1 MGAPVSR
8 VVRLARR
15 VAPAR
20 LGSTMGHAHRR
31 GVDPVRHAIFSRV
44 HVAAALPGAAEHGA
58 ADLLGADGQEVVDV
72 GAILGRVRDAQ
83 SHEQDR
89 ESGKSH
95 GSR

>member
-31 GVDPVRHAIFSRV
+31 GVDPVRPSPTGV